1 MKTRPLI
8 GILDDD
14 HAVRVALSRF
24 FNAHK
29 LRSHPYASA
38 QELFDSIV
46 TDRGPDCLVVD
57 VQMPE
62 MNGVD
67 VLSSVLRHKPNI
79 PVIMITGREDERVR
93 AQALGLGAYDF
104 MYKPVDPN
112 RLLRTIKDALFAP
125 TSIQWVSFPSD
136 AAAPFKQPFAT
147 PPRPSHAW
155 PTSAAAD

>member
-29 LRSHPYASA
+29 LRSHSFASA

-67 VLSSVLRHKPNI
+67 VLTAVLRQKPNI
-79 PVIMITGREDERVR
+79 PVIMITGREDEHVR
-93 AQALGLGAYDF
+93 AQALGLGAYAF

-125 TSIQWVSFPSD
+125 TNVQWVAFPGEV
-136 AAAPFKQPFAT
+136 AADFKRPFAT
-147 PPRPSHAW
+147 PARPSHARQ
-155 PTSAAAD
+155 TSATAD

>member
-29 LRSHPYASA
+29 LRSHPFASA

-46 TDRGPDCLVVD
+46 ANRGPDCLVVD

-67 VLSSVLRHKPNI
+67 VLRSVLRHKPDI

-93 AQALGLGAYDF
+93 SHALGLGAYDF
-104 MYKPVDPN
+104 MYKPVDPT

-125 TSIQWVSFPSD
+125 TNIQWVSFPGD
-136 AAAPFKQPFAT
+136 AEAGFRRPFAT
-147 PPRPSHAW
+147 PARSSHAT
-155 PTSAAAD
+155 PTSVAAD